1 MLYKGI
7 VVSLTPT
14 IYFPQILTL
23 SYFKIWTQK
32 SNVEDKTRGSVP
44 SEGGVLRAKKL
55 GGDGLAVRHGGFSIK
70 IRWKD
75 VCVKLFNVAVQL
87 IAVNKDL
94 REKNSSVRSE
104 GINRK

>member
-1 MLYKGI
+1 MEG
-7 VVSLTPT
+7 
-14 IYFPQILTL
+14 
-23 SYFKIWTQK
+23 
-32 SNVEDKTRGSVP
+32 KTRGSVP
-44 SEGGVLRAKKL
+44 SEGGVLRAEKL

-94 REKNSSVRSE
+94 RGIKTAQLEVREST
-104 GINRK
+104 GSRG

>member
-1 MLYKGI
+1 M
-7 VVSLTPT
+7 
-14 IYFPQILTL
+14 
-23 SYFKIWTQK
+23 
-32 SNVEDKTRGSVP
+32 EDKTRGSVP
-44 SEGGVLRAKKL
+44 SEGGVLRAEKL

-94 REKNSSVRSE
+94 REKNSFVRSE